1 MNLPLNPLQ
10 KAIYDRVTA
19 DMPTTPLYCPFAPAS
34 ATVPYIALTAMSA
47 VDASA
52 KGMTLF
58 QVTATLDLY
67 SDAERSFEELNTRM
81 DLLNV
86 SLTRRDL
93 TLNTDWQQAQVRVVG
108 VNVTTEFS
116 ESGAVQHGTLQLRFD
131 LVHVP

>member
-10 KAIYDRVTA
+10 KAIVERVTA
-19 DMPTTPLYCPFAPAS
+19 DMPTTPIYCPFAPAGS
-34 ATVPYIALTAMSA
+34 TVPYVALTQMGAADLSP
-47 VDASA
+47 
-52 KGMTLF
+52 KGMTMWG
-58 QVTATLDLY
+58 VTCTLEAY
-67 SDAERSFEELNTRM
+67 SDAERSFEELNTLM
-81 DLLNV
+81 DSLNV

-93 TLNTDWQQAQVRVVG
+93 TLESEWQQVQVRVVG